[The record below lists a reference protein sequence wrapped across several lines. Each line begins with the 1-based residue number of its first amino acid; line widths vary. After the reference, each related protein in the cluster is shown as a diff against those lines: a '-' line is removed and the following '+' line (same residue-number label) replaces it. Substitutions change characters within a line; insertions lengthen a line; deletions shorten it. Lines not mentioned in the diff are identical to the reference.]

1 MWLFSVVYFPVPSTL
16 YVYYNVHG
24 LCNSTRVRVVEIRGV
39 CHLAALSTHQ
49 LIIQPFFLLFFLSLA
64 LSLVLST
71 NSFYLA
77 LFAFSFSFVLYAH
90 TYLVFI
96 ASFVVCCLLCVC
108 VLLLFDPSVFVWL
121 LCLFVELVLINF
133 AFTHLLLRRRITM
146 IWCFLFSFNCP
157 LFSTILNSHLAFNQ
171 NTILLYEVVFK
182 PFNYFKLTSKPIS
195 IMFVWLC
202 SFHIKFCPPI
212 QDSKPTEN
220 TLVFDRQQQQRQ
232 SNQSSSLE
240 YFRYLSFGYSQISMD
255 AEWFT

>member
-1 MWLFSVVYFPVPSTL
+1 MYMDFVILQELESLKYAAYVTLPHYQRTNWLFK
-16 YVYYNVHG
+16 
-24 LCNSTRVRVVEIRGV
+24 
-39 CHLAALSTHQ
+39 
-49 LIIQPFFLLFFLSLA
+49 PFFLLFFLSLA

-171 NTILLYEVVFK
+171 NTILCCCCTKSFLS
-182 PFNYFKLTSKPIS
+182 LSITS
-195 IMFVWLC
+195 
-202 SFHIKFCPPI
+202 
-212 QDSKPTEN
+212 N
-220 TLVFDRQQQQRQ
+220 
-232 SNQSSSLE
+232 
-240 YFRYLSFGYSQISMD
+240 
-255 AEWFT
+255 